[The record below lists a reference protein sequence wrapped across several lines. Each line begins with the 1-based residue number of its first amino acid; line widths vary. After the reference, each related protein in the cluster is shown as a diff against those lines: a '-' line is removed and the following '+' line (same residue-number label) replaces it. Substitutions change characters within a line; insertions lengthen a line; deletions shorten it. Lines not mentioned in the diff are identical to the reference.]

1 LYIPDKG
8 GVWMKRKTDSVQ
20 FVWVQNK
27 PENHTKKLKES
38 LEAKDRVIQ
47 VLMEMAL
54 TEQQEKPVHL
64 FE

>member
-1 LYIPDKG
+1 
-8 GVWMKRKTDSVQ
+8 MKRKTDPVQ

-27 PENHTKKLKES
+27 SENHTKKLKES